1 MTAQQ
6 PLVDLLDYPL
16 MDAIAGRRSR
26 RFGLGMEIPSGP
38 LAHESE
44 SDPIPLTEM
53 ERAVLVAAGTGVTGW
68 HFGVPFGPDRPDSHA
83 HYSVRYTGRATPSAG
98 GFGTPVLFFTDDN
111 GTYVTN
117 TRDVEPED
125 TRLFHGRK
133 EEAKQL
139 IDVCRKHTTRLS
151 SERLD
156 VPSKP
161 PHMLPPNLWMAN
173 APGSTLFMPMGDASE
188 QTLAL
193 MAIAIGNGTV
203 IVDDEAGRPAGD
215 PKPHIASGMLDEERK
230 MPLSILLESA
240 YEANCLELAFMGH
253 NMVLTMQGMGLGGL
267 YFTGMNRWSVLGA
280 FAEDG
285 IEGLGFRFV
294 DNPDSPMPDPV
305 GIDGV
310 YEGLCPPYYDD
321 MHDAVEEFV
330 DRKFG
335 DSGAYT
341 EGEGALE
348 NDDVMTDVEP
358 YSEEFVSYLGSVAQ
372 YVYEQKGRFPGTFTT
387 MVLPGYV
394 QAVHLDTDYYD
405 KHYSEGAYLETH
417 ADHWEVW
424 HS

>member
-1 MTAQQ
+1 MAAQRA
-6 PLVDLLDYPL
+6 LTDLLNYPL

-38 LAHESE
+38 LAYESE
-44 SDPIPLTEM
+44 SDPIPLTET
-53 ERAVLVAAGTGVTGW
+53 EQAALVAAGTGVTGW

-83 HYSVRYTGRATPSAG
+83 HYSVRFTGRSIPTAG
-98 GFGTPVLFFTDDN
+98 GFGTPALFFTDDE
-111 GTYVTN
+111 GTYLTN
-117 TRDVEPED
+117 TRDVEPD
-125 TRLFHGRK
+125 GTRVFNGHR
-133 EEAKQL
+133 EEAENL
-139 IDVCRKHTTRLS
+139 IEVCRKHTAQLS
-151 SERLD
+151 NERLD
-156 VPSKP
+156 VPTEP

-215 PKPHIASGMLDEERK
+215 PKPHIASGMLDEDRK
-230 MPLSILLESA
+230 MPLSILLQSA

-253 NMVLTMQGMGLGGL
+253 NMVLTMQAMGLGGL

-280 FAEDG
+280 FAEGG

-310 YEGLCPPYYDD
+310 YEGLCPPYFDD
-321 MHDAVEEFV
+321 MYAAVEEFV

-335 DSGAYT
+335 DTGPYT
-341 EGEGALE
+341 EGDGALE
-348 NDDVMTDVEP
+348 DEDVMTDVEP
-358 YSEEFVSYLGSVAQ
+358 YSDEFVSYLGSVAQ
-372 YVYEQKGRFPGTFTT
+372 YIYDRRGRFPGTFTT
-387 MVLPGYV
+387 MVLAGYV

-405 KHYSEGAYLETH
+405 EHYSDGAYLETH
-417 ADHWEVW
+417 ANHWDVW
-424 HS
+424 HD